1 MLIMGH
7 AGSLEVCTR
16 SLLGK
21 PHRSSAEFREICPQV
36 PYCGLL
42 MCQEDIATKK
52 WTPQLSP
59 ILPLTHGQNKKI
71 DILKTMYPS

>member
-16 SLLGK
+16 QLLGK
-21 PHRSSAEFREICPQV
+21 PHRSSSEFREICPQV

-42 MCQEDIATKK
+42 MCQEDITTKK
-52 WTPQLSP
+52 WTTQPSP
-59 ILPLTHGQNKKI
+59 IMPLTHGQNKKI
-71 DILKTMYPS
+71 DVLKTMYPS